1 MAVTE
6 RAAFSPHRQFAD
18 NLRAL
23 CAQHGSIAAVC
34 AAIGMNRQQFNKYLA
49 GSTLPNAPALERI
62 CSFFRIDPAKL
73 FQPEPAA
80 PAAPAEAWITA
91 SQNLDAMRLTTMRP
105 GCYHLYMPWRREASK
120 CLRAALI
127 VYRKDGL
134 TLFARYNKYRAPGH
148 RQRYF
153 VWSRQDGMVL
163 EQGKLRY
170 LAATQHKGAGGMSL
184 VSFGVEGTLNG
195 DFISGLALDMDP
207 SGNPVA
213 VRATLEYRGDASL
226 LRRTIAEACILPLS
240 DPSIAEE
247 VRQSVSAAAP
257 GRVPCLEAF
266 SLLDSL
272 PRQSRRNGAS

>member
-1 MAVTE
+1 MTE
-6 RAAFSPHRQFAD
+6 RQAFSPHRQFAD

-23 CAQHGSIAAVC
+23 CARHGSIAAVC

-73 FQPEPAA
+73 FQPEPTA
-80 PAAPAEAWITA
+80 PVTPPAEAWA
-91 SQNLDAMRLTTMRP
+91 SLNLDAMRLTTLRP

-134 TLFARYNKYRAPGH
+134 TLFARYNKYRVPGL

-153 VWSRQDGMVL
+153 VWGRQDGIVL

-184 VSFGVEGTLNG
+184 VSFGVEGTLND
-195 DFISGLALDMDP
+195 DFISGLALEMDP
-207 SGNPVA
+207 SGSPVA

-226 LRRTIAEACILPLS
+226 LRRTISEACILPLS

-247 VRQSVSAAAP
+247 VRQSVSGPAP
-257 GRVPCLEAF
+257 GRVPYLEAF
-266 SLLDSL
+266 SLLDNL
-272 PRQSRRNGAS
+272 PQQSRRGGAG